1 MNLEQRVQAL
11 EQEVALLKGQIQ
23 ATLLDIQE
31 QMLKHAYPA
40 LQGEQEAPDSPNTRD
55 AQSLKVMTAKPAP
68 AEQPENYAAGMPS
81 VAPVAA
87 PVVRQISANAPYEPE
102 EEFDE
107 PVYAPP
113 MPRPNKGASARQMPQ
128 AAYPTREFEPEIVEP
143 VQQPVQRG
151 RAIPTVP
158 TDRDWIE
165 LEKWVAHKVEQL
177 GVTRTQELIDFYA
190 EQARFTAEERDML
203 LEFTS
208 LYDDSREHGIH
219 PDNGFAPTQTPSP
232 VTKPTIVPRTREVVD
247 EIRAELRQ
255 RETMPQSPL
264 PQQPPMDEINDS
276 QLLVLR
282 LIAGIL
288 NAGED
293 EATERPTRAR
303 NGRRRG

>member
-1 MNLEQRVQAL
+1 VKLEQRVQAL

-31 QMLKHAYPA
+31 QMLKRTYPA
-40 LQGEQEAPDSPNTRD
+40 LQADDGASANVATSNAPSV
-55 AQSLKVMTAKPAP
+55 KVMTAK
-68 AEQPENYAAGMPS
+68 AEPVELPDHHYAESSPGEQ
-81 VAPVAA
+81 VAAA

-102 EEFDE
+102 DDFEA
-107 PVYAPP
+107 PIYAPP
-113 MPRPNKGASARQMPQ
+113 MPRATNGAARSLPP
-128 AAYPTREFEPEIVEP
+128 AAYQTPEVEQIVVDPSP
-143 VQQPVQRG
+143 VSHLQSRS
-151 RAIPTVP
+151 IP

-190 EQARFTAEERDML
+190 EQARFTKDERDML

-208 LYDDSREHGIH
+208 LYDDSIEQGIRAEEI
-219 PDNGFAPTQTPSP
+219 PAARRASAA
-232 VTKPTIVPRTREVVD
+232 VSKPTIVPRTREVVD

-255 RETMPQSPL
+255 RESTPPSPV
-264 PQQPPMDEINDS
+264 PQQQAMDEINDS

-293 EATERPTRAR
+293 EATDHPARAR